1 MGEGRFEPSMSL
13 LEMSRSANQLNYKTL
28 RYLTLAYPNLKTS
41 STSSQT
47 KRQSNLASF
56 CLDIEDPI
64 TTKYSL

>member
-13 LEMSRSANQLNYKTL
+13 LEMSRSANQLNYKAL
-28 RYLTLAYPNLKTS
+28 GYLTVAYPNLK
-41 STSSQT
+41 TSSQT